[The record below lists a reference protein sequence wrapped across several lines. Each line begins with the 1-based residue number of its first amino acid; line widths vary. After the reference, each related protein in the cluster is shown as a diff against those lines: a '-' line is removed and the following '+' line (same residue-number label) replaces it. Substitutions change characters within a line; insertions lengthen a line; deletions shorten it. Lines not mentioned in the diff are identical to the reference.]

1 MSVSSNVELFER
13 LRKEN
18 GMCVALNNLMK
29 DELDAREARGVAIG
43 EARGEARGVAIG
55 EARGLTQGIEKL
67 SCAVKEIRSGSKAAE
82 IKKKYG
88 KEIWEAAKELA

>member
-29 DELDAREARGVAIG
+29 EELDAREAQ
-43 EARGEARGVAIG
+43 GEARGVAIG

>member
-1 MSVSSNVELFER
+1 MRKRTYLFDVSVSSNVELFER
-13 LRKEN
+13 LRKERS
-18 GMCVALNNLMK
+18 MCVALNNLMK
-29 DELDAREARGVAIG
+29 DELDAREAR
-43 EARGEARGVAIG
+43 G

-82 IKKKYG
+82 IEKKYG

>member
-29 DELDAREARGVAIG
+29 EELDAR
-43 EARGEARGVAIG
+43 EARGVAIG